1 MSRPPISTLDL
12 LPVLAFVGLF
22 ILALVM
28 GTVGHSPRIDPQPP
42 TAQEVR

>member
-1 MSRPPISTLDL
+1 MNRPPISNLEM
-12 LPVLAFVGLF
+12 LPVLAFVALA